1 MKLIT
6 LNIWGGRV
14 YKPLLEF
21 ISKQNGNIDIFCF
34 QEIFKSD
41 RNIFNNNIKTD
52 IYSDIAK
59 ILKNYDGYFAPI
71 FEGYDTEEEVNFELF
86 FGQATFVR
94 KSIKVLSQGDI
105 FVHGSYG
112 QERIKPKIKGGGSIS
127 RHQFQR

>member
-94 KSIKVLSQGDI
+94 KSIKVLSQGI
-105 FVHGSYG
+105 FLSMVHMDKSV
-112 QERIKPKIKGGGSIS
+112 
-127 RHQFQR
+127 